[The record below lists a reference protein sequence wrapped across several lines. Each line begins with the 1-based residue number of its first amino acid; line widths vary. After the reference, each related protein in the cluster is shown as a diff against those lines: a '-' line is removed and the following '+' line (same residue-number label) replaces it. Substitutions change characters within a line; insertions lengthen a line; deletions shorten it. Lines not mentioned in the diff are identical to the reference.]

1 MILTCQNKPR
11 FRQNNVESDVNN
23 KLKNILKKV
32 LTNHKHC
39 GKITKLFQ
47 MSEKLQQFT
56 QFNFNKFV
64 KIFLKKLKKVLD
76 IEKEL

>member
-1 MILTCQNKPR
+1 
-11 FRQNNVESDVNN
+11 
-23 KLKNILKKV
+23 
-32 LTNHKHC
+32 
-39 GKITKLFQ
+39 
-47 MSEKLQQFT
+47 MSEKLKQFT

>member
-1 MILTCQNKPR
+1 MK
-11 FRQNNVESDVNN
+11 SDANIEI
-23 KLKNILKKV
+23 KNISKKV

-47 MSEKLQQFT
+47 MSEKLKQFT
-56 QFNFNKFV
+56 QLSFNKFV

-76 IEKEL
+76 NEKEL